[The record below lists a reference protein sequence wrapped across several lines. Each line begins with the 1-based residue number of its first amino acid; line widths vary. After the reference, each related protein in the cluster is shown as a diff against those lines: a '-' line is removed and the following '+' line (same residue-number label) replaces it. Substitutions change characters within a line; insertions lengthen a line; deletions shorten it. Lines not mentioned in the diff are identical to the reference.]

1 MLWADQK
8 RYIAGSRNVCSK
20 TYLPLFPYSSSM
32 PQGLH
37 SSSFTLY
44 CKAFACA
51 IALFQVQSVSFAQ
64 IRSQGSETVRSSGQ
78 MVPERNLD
86 PKLIQAFSSIK
97 AVTRPSRDAVIGFT
111 LPTRITE
118 ILVRGGNE
126 VTKGQLIVRGD
137 EAEDLALLKLQRKR
151 IETDLPVQRAKK
163 QMELAEKEYEI
174 QLDVSGKGG
183 SSAQQVERAK
193 LSAEVARLDF
203 QRAGVEEIQERI
215 QIERLEARVE
225 KSRITAPFDGIVD
238 HVTLDVGASVSESE
252 KIVRV
257 VNVDQLWIDAPA
269 PTQDPVTL
277 SVNVGD
283 PAWVLID
290 VAGQPVVRQGKV
302 IEVAPT
308 ADPASRTR
316 RIRIEVPNPKGE
328 QRLLAGEPSYVRLTP
343 PTAEFEKLAAAV
355 MASKAE

>member
-1 MLWADQK
+1 MVRTDQN
-8 RYIAGSRNVCSK
+8 RYKGSNRWDGSK
-20 TYLPLFPYSSSM
+20 TYLPHFPYSTIM
-32 PQGLH
+32 PQGPH
-37 SSSFTLY
+37 RSSLVFRSTLL
-44 CKAFACA
+44 ACA
-51 IALFQVQSVSFAQ
+51 IALLQAQSHSHAQ
-64 IRSQGSETVRSSGQ
+64 NRTSGSETVRSSGQ
-78 MVPERNLD
+78 FVQERNLD
-86 PKLIQAFSSIK
+86 PKLIQAFSNIK
-97 AVTRPSRDAVIGFT
+97 AVTRPSRDAVMGFT

-118 ILVRGGNE
+118 ILVRGGQE
-126 VTKGQLIVRGD
+126 VTKGQVIIRGD

-203 QRAGVEEIQERI
+203 QRAGVEEVQERI

-225 KSRITAPFDGIVD
+225 KSRITAPFDGMVD
-238 HVTLDVGASVSESE
+238 HVMLDVGASVSESE

-277 SVNVGD
+277 AVNVGD

-316 RIRIEVPNPKGE
+316 RIRIEVPNPKGA

-355 MASKAE
+355 VAGKTE